1 MKKDLITHL
10 SFMIAIFILI
20 SLYKDWIR
28 LEFLP
33 FWFGGIL
40 GTLMPDVDHLIY
52 VYLLHPNDATSL
64 SVSGLLAKRE
74 VFKSWDILSNS
85 RRERKDLLL
94 HTAHFQILF
103 VIFSLFIITSSG
115 SMLTRGLV
123 LAFLLHLLIDQ
134 VIDLMETGNLD
145 TWFAKFPL
153 NLDAE
158 QKRWYLVGSA
168 AVLLLLGFFL

>member
-1 MKKDLITHL
+1 MKKDLVTHL

-40 GTLMPDVDHLIY
+40 GTLLPDVDHLIY
-52 VYLLHPNDATSL
+52 VYLLRPSDATSEK
-64 SVSGLLAKRE
+64 VTALLANRQ
-74 VFKSWDILSNS
+74 VFKSWDILAST

-103 VIFSLFIITSSG
+103 AIFALFIITSTG
-115 SMLTRGLV
+115 SMLARGLV
-123 LAFLLHLLIDQ
+123 LAFMLHLLIDQ

-158 QKRWYLVGSA
+158 QKKWYLVMSGA
-168 AVLLLLGFFL
+168 ILLIFSFLL